1 MILIGWERKNDAMLE
16 GCTNVIPLPSTS
28 SIEMLAEYYSLAD
41 VFVLPSLA
49 ENYATT
55 ALESMA
61 CGTPVVGFEVGGI
74 PEQLSGGRGI
84 VVKPGDQQAFTAAV
98 EKVLEGGGT
107 LLGRECLAEEIRR
120 ENSTEKM
127 TEAYLEIYGRLI
139 RGDL

>member
-1 MILIGWERKNDAMLE
+1 
-16 GCTNVIPLPSTS
+16 
-28 SIEMLAEYYSLAD
+28 MLAEYYSLAD